1 MTAVRL
7 AVAVVAVALSWNVA
21 TAQPPPW
28 VGGPIPPGQLF
39 GYSPLVHSVDPFPS
53 KTSGYAHSMFLPCI
67 GGKRVYPPLVVNPR
81 RPSCHDVVI
90 EVRDAPRAVP
100 AVLPAAA
107 FETAGPVVRPLP
119 AQGLHRFD
127 R

>member
-7 AVAVVAVALSWNVA
+7 GVAVVVVALSCGAA

-28 VGGPIPPGQLF
+28 VGGPIPPGHLF
-39 GYSPLVHSVDPFPS
+39 GYSPFVHMVDPFPS
-53 KTSGYAHSMFLPCI
+53 KTSGYALSIFGPN

-81 RPSCHDVVI
+81 RPSCPTVII
-90 EVRDAPRAVP
+90 EVRDAPRP
-100 AVLPAAA
+100 APVVLPAVA
-107 FETAGPVVRPLP
+107 FEAGPVVRPLP
-119 AQGLHRFD
+119 VQGLHRFE